1 VTGKGR
7 RPPNHRR
14 GRKIGRRRRRR
25 RRERSEKLVL
35 VVSVRN
41 TNLLRRFVKLINLE

>member
-14 GRKIGRRRRRR
+14 GRKIGRRRRR